1 MTTHGSN
8 PACFDGSLRHDGLP
22 GQLYMYGFKAL
33 LLTSRIPGTKPTYE
47 ASTHQCNEKICAG
60 HI

>member
-22 GQLYMYGFKAL
+22 GQLYMYGFKAPPVDL
-33 LLTSRIPGTKPTYE
+33 SHPGDQ
-47 ASTHQCNEKICAG
+47 THI
-60 HI
+60 